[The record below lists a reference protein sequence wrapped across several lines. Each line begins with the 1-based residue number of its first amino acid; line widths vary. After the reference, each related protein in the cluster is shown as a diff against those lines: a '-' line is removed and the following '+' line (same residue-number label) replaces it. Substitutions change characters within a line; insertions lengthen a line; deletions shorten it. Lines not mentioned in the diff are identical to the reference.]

1 MNVSMGA
8 AHTALAEPLRR
19 ASARRVTIVSAGAA
33 VAVAV
38 LFGVALLLGPAALSS
53 AEVIEAFTGRAQPV
67 VSFVVWEL
75 RMPHAVAAVV
85 VGTCL
90 GAAGAVF
97 QSVLRNSLASPDVL
111 GVTASAG
118 TVGVVGVLAF
128 GVSGIALTGLVTA
141 GSILAAVVIGL
152 LAWNRGL
159 HGMRLILVG
168 IGFSALAT
176 ALTGSVLTRAE
187 IRDVSVAYTWLVG
200 SLAGSSWVVVGA
212 SGVVAFAALILLT
225 LQVRS
230 LRALELD
237 DATAAALGIRVQRVR
252 IGVLL
257 TAVILAAIAVG
268 TGGPIGFVALMAPQI
283 ARRLGG
289 PGSISLVASAAVGAA
304 LVSTADLIAQYAVP
318 GIPFPVG
325 VVTGVIGAPYLAW
338 LLTRS
343 DSARPG
349 GNR

>member
-1 MNVSMGA
+1 MTASTGSA
-8 AHTALAEPLRR
+8 PTALARPLRR
-19 ASARRVTIVSAGAA
+19 ASARRVATVSAGAG

-38 LFGVALLLGPAALSS
+38 LFGVALLLGPAALSPGEV
-53 AEVIEAFTGRAQPV
+53 AEAVTGRAQPV

-75 RMPHAVAAVV
+75 RMPRALAAVV
-85 VGTCL
+85 VGVCL

-97 QSVLRNSLASPDVL
+97 QSVLRNPLASPDVL

-118 TVGVVGVLAF
+118 TVGVAGVLGL
-128 GVSGIALTGLVTA
+128 GVSGIALTGLVA
-141 GSILAAVVIGL
+141 GGSIVAAVLIGV

-168 IGFSALAT
+168 VGFSAFAT
-176 ALTGSVLTRAE
+176 ALTGTVLTRAE

-200 SLAGSSWVVVGA
+200 SLSGSSWAVVGT
-212 SGVVAFAALILLT
+212 SGLVALAALGLLAA
-225 LQVRS
+225 QVRS
-230 LRALELD
+230 LRGLELD
-237 DATAAALGIRVQRVR
+237 DATAAALGVRVQRVR

-257 TAVILAAIAVG
+257 TAVVLAAIAVG
-268 TGGPIGFVALMAPQI
+268 ASGPIGFVALMAPQI
-283 ARRLGG
+283 ARRLVG

-304 LVSTADLIAQYAVP
+304 LVSAADLIAQYAVP

-325 VVTGVIGAPYLAW
+325 VVTGAIGAPYLAW

-343 DSARPG
+343 DPARPG
-349 GNR
+349 GTR

>member
-1 MNVSMGA
+1 VNVSMGA
-8 AHTALAEPLRR
+8 TSAALAEPIRR
-19 ASARRVTIVSAGAA
+19 ASTRRVVIVSAGAA
-33 VAVAV
+33 VAVTV
-38 LFGVALLLGPAALSS
+38 LFGVALLLGPAALSP
-53 AEVIEAFTGRAQPV
+53 AEVIEAITGQARPV

-75 RMPHAVAAVV
+75 RMPHALAAVV

-97 QSVLRNSLASPDVL
+97 QSVLRNPLASPDVL

-118 TVGVVGVLAF
+118 TVGVAGVLTL

-168 IGFSALAT
+168 VGFSAFAT
-176 ALTGSVLTRAE
+176 ALTGTVLTRTE

-200 SLAGSSWVVVGA
+200 SLAGSSLAVVGTSGLVTVVVLA
-212 SGVVAFAALILLT
+212 LLT
-225 LQVRS
+225 LQVRN

-237 DATAAALGIRVQRVR
+237 DATAAALGVRVQRVR
-252 IGVLL
+252 VGVLL
-257 TAVILAAIAVG
+257 TAVVLAAIAVG
-268 TGGPIGFVALMAPQI
+268 ASGPVGFVALMAPQI
-283 ARRLGG
+283 ARRLVG
-289 PGSISLVASAAVGAA
+289 PGSISLVAAGAVGAA
-304 LVSTADLIAQYAVP
+304 LVSAADLIAQYAVP
-318 GIPFPVG
+318 GVPFPVG
-325 VVTGVIGAPYLAW
+325 VVTGAIGAPYLAW

-343 DSARPG
+343 DPARPG
-349 GNR
+349 GTR